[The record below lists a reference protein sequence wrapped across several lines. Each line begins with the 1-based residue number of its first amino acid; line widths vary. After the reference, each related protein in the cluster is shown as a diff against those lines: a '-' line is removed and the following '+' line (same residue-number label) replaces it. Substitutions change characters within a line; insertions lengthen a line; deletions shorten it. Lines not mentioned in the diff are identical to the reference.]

1 MTRRKSGGSD
11 FTGLWYVAAFFA
23 LFMVFGVFGLAFNF
37 FVSFNRWQP
46 ISEDPSFRFHALKGY
61 VSVLSREDFWLA
73 VGQSLLSAI
82 PSLLVLHFVA
92 FTLAYGMYLLFRKH
106 LAALG
111 MLMFVPY
118 MAVPIGLFSSL
129 SWFSGIL
136 ITPLNDLL
144 GVLRVVAPSL
154 PEQLP
159 FFSMY
164 SIFFV
169 MWKNLGWNM
178 LLYMMAFAA
187 IPRSTLEAAALD
199 GAGFWKQVTHIALP
213 LARPMVFVALSMGL
227 GSALQSSNWRP
238 GADFGEP
245 PVGVPALS
253 YREAFGYQN
262 FDAASVMT
270 CVFFA
275 IMLLLVLLIYVAFG
289 RNFTQI
295 EQPSALETNTMPVT
309 LPPLTRMVIQLLVVF
324 IGIICLLPF
333 LISLSQAT
341 QHQSLDKDFI
351 QGRLALEGSAARNYS
366 GLLNAL
372 PGFWRNFW
380 NSLYV
385 SGLAAIGATTISAL
399 AGYSFATLEFAGKR
413 FLFGVVMCAMVFPA
427 MSNAIP
433 YVIQMRVFD
442 WLNTPRALWFP
453 AMISA
458 LGVFLVRQYALNALP
473 KLMLEAARV
482 DGASTWRIFWRIA
495 LPNLTPVLIAVALL
509 VFVSTWNGLDAAY
522 FVMRDLETRLLPDI
536 LQLLTGPQ
544 VRTAL
549 NEAGQDMNFFDA
561 AAMGSALSTIP
572 VLIVFVLAS
581 KQFGRGL
588 GIGEWTFSWRTMFA
602 SIHQWFIARAAS
614 SSTAISSTA
623 SSSTAISSTASSSP
637 TGSASTGSSSTL
649 AGVTGFRGVVVIFLI
664 MGHIWQRLQ
673 VTNDMP
679 QILGSIQGFFSS
691 GGFRVSSFFV
701 LSGMLL
707 SLPFWQRYLRGDAIP
722 NLRTFARRRFLRIAP
737 AYWVALIVS
746 FVFSGMLFGEGT
758 WRWLRL
764 LSGLTFTSGL
774 HYVTFFPVEL
784 NGPLWSIGYEAL
796 FYIAMPLFMLGLF
809 ALRKFKPGSM
819 PFAITY
825 WLLILATMV
834 LGQEWLLRNAV
845 PDSFERSWDFGL
857 VGGAKTWFP
866 NYSPVGFFGHY
877 VIGVLS
883 AGCIAWWQKRSLER
897 NRAPQH
903 VIFDVIALISSL
915 GAMAMMYLHT
925 KTSEFAWSI
934 GEQPAAF
941 PFFTAIIGLLLASL
955 PFSHL
960 MQRLLDTRFL
970 KYTARISFS
979 LFLWHHL
986 ILELIWIFH
995 DYGYNRFGG
1004 LPQLAN
1010 WAWISLGALILIYGI
1025 GHLSYEHIEKPFL
1038 ESGKPLRERSRVQ
1051 LNAAD

>member
-1 MTRRKSGGSD
+1 MTKRKRDGSD
-11 FTGLWYVAAFFA
+11 LTGLWYIAPFFA
-23 LFMVFGVFGLAFNF
+23 LFMVFGVFGLAFNL

-61 VSVLSREDFWLA
+61 FAVLSREDFWIA

-82 PSLLVLHFVA
+82 PSLMILHFVA
-92 FTLAYGMYLLFRKH
+92 FTMAYGMYLLFRKH

-118 MAVPIGLFSSL
+118 LAVPIGLFSSL
-129 SWFSGIL
+129 IWFFGIFWL
-136 ITPLNDLL
+136 PISEAWTALR
-144 GVLRVVAPSL
+144 GVFPSMPESAP
-154 PEQLP
+154 
-159 FFSMY
+159 FY
-164 SIFFV
+164 SIYQAFFV
-169 MWKNLGWNM
+169 IWKNLGWNM
-178 LLYMMAFAA
+178 LLYMIAFTA

-199 GAGFWKQVTHIALP
+199 GAGFWKQVTQIALP
-213 LARPMVFVALSMGL
+213 LARPMVFVAVSMNL

-238 GADFGEP
+238 GASALDGP
-245 PVGVPALS
+245 PSGLPALT
-253 YREAFGYQN
+253 YQEAFGYQN
-262 FDAASVMT
+262 FDTASVMT
-270 CVFFA
+270 CLFFV
-275 IMLLLVLLIYVAFG
+275 IMLGLVLLIYAAVG

-295 EQPSALETNTMPVT
+295 EQPSALESNTMPVT
-309 LPPLTRMVIQLLVVF
+309 LPPVTRMVIQMLVVC
-324 IGIICLLPF
+324 IGILCVLPF
-333 LISLSQAT
+333 LIALSQAT
-341 QHQSLDKDFI
+341 QHQPLDKNWI
-351 QGRLALEGSAARNYS
+351 QGRLALENHTASNYA
-366 GLLNAL
+366 GLLGAL

-380 NSLYV
+380 NSVYV
-385 SGLAAIGATTISAL
+385 SGLSALGATAFSAL
-399 AGYSFATLEFAGKR
+399 AGFAFATLEFRGKR
-413 FLFGVVMCAMVFPA
+413 FLFGVVMCALVFPA
-427 MSNAIP
+427 MGNAIP
-433 YVIQMRVFD
+433 YLIQMRVLD
-442 WLNTPRALWFP
+442 WLNTPRALWLP
-453 AMISA
+453 STVSA

-473 KLMLEAARV
+473 KVMLEAARV
-482 DGASTWRIFWRIA
+482 DGASTWRIFWRIG
-495 LPNLTPVLIAVALL
+495 LPNLLPVLISVALL
-509 VFVSTWNGLDAAY
+509 VFVNTWSGLDAAF
-522 FVMRDLETRLLPDI
+522 FVMRDLETRLLPDTI
-536 LQLLTGPQ
+536 SLLTSAQ
-544 VRTAL
+544 LRTAFS
-549 NEAGQDMNFFDA
+549 AGGQDMNFFDA

-572 VLIVFVLAS
+572 ILLVFALAS
-581 KQFGRGL
+581 KHLGRGL
-588 GIGEWTFSWRTMFA
+588 GIGEWAFSWSDFVSGLQRMLNP
-602 SIHQWFIARAAS
+602 IK
-614 SSTAISSTA
+614 
-623 SSSTAISSTASSSP
+623 
-637 TGSASTGSSSTL
+637 TGSSVSGSKVSGSRISGSSSAL

-664 MGHIWQRLQ
+664 MGHVTQRLQ
-673 VTNDMP
+673 VTDEMP
-679 QILGSIQGFFSS
+679 QILRNIQGFFGG

-737 AYWVALIVS
+737 AYWVTLIVS
-746 FVFSGMLFGEGT
+746 FVFSGMIWFLPPEQQP

-809 ALRKFKPGSM
+809 RLRKSKPGSM
-819 PFAITY
+819 PVAIAY
-825 WLLILATMV
+825 WLLILAAMM

-845 PDSFERSWDFGL
+845 PDSFQRSWNFGL

-866 NYSPVGFFGHY
+866 NYSPIGFFGHY

-883 AGCIAWWQKRSLER
+883 AGWIAWWQKRSLER

-903 VIFDVIALISSL
+903 LIFDLIAVIASLSAMTIMYTHSSV
-915 GAMAMMYLHT
+915 
-925 KTSEFAWSI
+925 SEYAWSI

-941 PFFTAIIGLLLASL
+941 PYFTAIIGLLLASL
-955 PFSHL
+955 PFSHV

-995 DYGYNRFGG
+995 NIGYDRFSG

-1025 GHLSYEHIEKPFL
+1025 AHLSYEHIEKPFL
-1038 ESGKPLRERSRVQ
+1038 ESGKPLPERSRVQ